1 MPAGALEPRWPP
13 RSPNEALLS
22 SPTGRQKVRQY
33 HNRTSPSPSPL
44 KKSCS
49 TAILG
54 QMRRKATPPD
64 SPGEDNGEEDEETLQ
79 LKLAAIEAKLKLK
92 RLQQRNNKT
101 VAPGSRVNY
110 EHGVNDRSSRKEN
123 LPPSSQSRGTYGKVP
138 LVRPKSAMDVQIPLS
153 PQRKH
158 VVAEEAHSPGRVLLG
173 IDKGLKGRNISL
185 RRPQGL
191 QAKDEDPFRS
201 TVPLG
206 NIPTS
211 VALSRNSTVPQL
223 SQSNTPKSFSERIA
237 ETRQQDKARKQTAD
251 QLHRQ
256 RSAGFGIQQQEID
269 AFKTAADSKEQAT
282 ERRSKH
288 DHQAASTEFS
298 RDEVLKA
305 VNEPS
310 GGLVQRSNT
319 GGGVRRA
326 QALAKAPNDI
336 WMNPNVQPEMLS
348 ASQSASNASRKRVR
362 SPTPKPKASDP
373 PSRVSSP
380 ELSASLFEP
389 FSSLHLSTRLLPHNF
404 LTSTFSEK
412 HIFLLP
418 SLLGAVKSPEFLLP
432 NVPEPDHVVL
442 AIIASKSS
450 PLNHKGAHKSTS
462 AESTSVA
469 EAADSE
475 QNTNGKYMVLTLT
488 DLKWTV
494 DLFLFATGYTRF
506 RKLTPGTVVALLNPD
521 IMPPP
526 PGRADTGRFS
536 LKLASSDDTVL
547 EIGTSRDLGWC
558 KSKRKDGK
566 QCGSWIDK
574 RHTDFCEFHV
584 DIVVERTRRG
594 RMEVQGMSAPFAPG
608 GRRGGRTGHF
618 GDKRRG
624 QKSARDDGVSREG
637 SQYDRGSASRYFV
650 APSIPGFSAAQ
661 LLDAEGGIERGG
673 SKEERIR
680 KRLAEREK
688 ENEIAKK
695 LGEGG
700 NGAGSEYLRL
710 RTGGETSAKNAD
722 PQAADAVDATSLGLL
737 GNKSR
742 NVHLSPIMKKRKVS
756 ALADGS
762 KKKTRFVTDRGMKEA
777 GRESFGGDIA
787 MEDGDEEDD
796 DDGLEVV

>member
-1 MPAGALEPRWPP
+1 M
-13 RSPNEALLS
+13 
-22 SPTGRQKVRQY
+22 RQKLASQ
-33 HNRTSPSPSPL
+33 
-44 KKSCS
+44 
-49 TAILG
+49 
-54 QMRRKATPPD
+54 D
-64 SPGEDNGEEDEETLQ
+64 SPGDEDGEEDEETLK

-92 RLQQRNNKT
+92 RLQKRKYKAGATSPDADNEDCGKYQN
-101 VAPGSRVNY
+101 
-110 EHGVNDRSSRKEN
+110 SRKEN
-123 LPPSSQSRGTYGKVP
+123 VSPSSQSRGIYGKVSM
-138 LVRPKSAMDVQIPLS
+138 VRPKSAMDVQIPVS
-153 PQRKH
+153 PQRKQ
-158 VVAEEAHSPGRVLLG
+158 VVAEDVHSPGRVLLG
-173 IDKGLKGRNISL
+173 IDKGLKGKNISL
-185 RRPQGL
+185 RRPQGA

-201 TVPLG
+201 TAPLG
-206 NIPTS
+206 RVPKSIG
-211 VALSRNSTVPQL
+211 LSRSSTVPQL
-223 SQSNTPKSFSERIA
+223 DQLNRPKSFSEKIA
-237 ETRQQDKARKQTAD
+237 ETRQQDKDRKEKANK
-251 QLHRQ
+251 LRQ
-256 RSAGFGIQQQEID
+256 ERSVGFGVQQQEID
-269 AFKTAADSKEQAT
+269 AFKTAADNTEQAT

-288 DHQAASTEFS
+288 DPQGASSEFS

-305 VNEPS
+305 VNKPN
-310 GGLVQRSNT
+310 GGLIQRSNT
-319 GGGVRRA
+319 STSVRRA
-326 QALAKAPNDI
+326 RGQGRPSDEI
-336 WMNPNVQPEMLS
+336 WINPNAQPEILKP
-348 ASQSASNASRKRVR
+348 SQPASNNSRKRAR
-362 SPTPKPKASDP
+362 SLSPKPRVLDSP
-373 PSRVSSP
+373 PRESSP
-380 ELSASLFEP
+380 ESSASLFEP
-389 FSSLHLSTRLLPHNF
+389 FSSLHLSKRLLPHNF
-404 LTSTFSEK
+404 LTGTFSEK

-418 SLLGAVKSPEFLLP
+418 SLLGAVKSPDFLLP
-432 NVPEPDHVVL
+432 DVLEPDHIVL

-506 RKLTPGTVVALLNPD
+506 RKLTPGTVVALLNPE
-521 IMPPP
+521 IMPPA

-536 LKLASSDDTVL
+536 LKLGSSDDTVL

-558 KSKRKDGK
+558 KSVRKDGK

-584 DIVVERTRRG
+584 DVVIERTRRG

-618 GDKRRG
+618 GDKKRG
-624 QKSARDDGVSREG
+624 QKPPRDDGIFREG
-637 SQYDRGSASRYFV
+637 PQYDRGSASRYFV
-650 APSIPGFSAAQ
+650 APPIPGFSAAQ

-688 ENEIAKK
+688 ESEIAKR

-722 PQAADAVDATSLGLL
+722 PQAADPVDATSLGLL
-737 GNKSR
+737 GNKAR
-742 NVHLSPIMKKRKVS
+742 NVHLSPIKKKRKVS
-756 ALADGS
+756 ALSVDRS
-762 KKKTRFVTDRGMKEA
+762 RKKTRFVTDQGIKEA

-787 MEDGDEEDD
+787 IEDADDDDD

>member
-1 MPAGALEPRWPP
+1 
-13 RSPNEALLS
+13 
-22 SPTGRQKVRQY
+22 
-33 HNRTSPSPSPL
+33 
-44 KKSCS
+44 
-49 TAILG
+49 
-54 QMRRKATPPD
+54 MRRKLVPP
-64 SPGEDNGEEDEETLQ
+64 SPPGEEEEEGEEDEETLR

-92 RLQQRNNKT
+92 RLQQRKNKAG
-101 VAPGSRVNY
+101 APSSSVDY
-110 EHGVNDRSSRKEN
+110 EDRGKDQSSRKEN
-123 LPPSSQSRGTYGKVP
+123 LPPSFQSVGTYEKVP
-138 LVRPKSAMDVQIPLS
+138 LIRPKPAMDVQIPVS

-158 VVAEEAHSPGRVLLG
+158 VAAEEAHSPGRVLLG
-173 IDKGLKGRNISL
+173 IDKGLKGKNISL
-185 RRPQGL
+185 RRPQGA

-201 TVPLG
+201 TAPLG
-206 NIPTS
+206 S
-211 VALSRNSTVPQL
+211 VPRSAGISRSSTMPHL
-223 SQSNTPKSFSERIA
+223 DQSKTPKSFSEKIA
-237 ETRQQDKARKQTAD
+237 ETRQQDKARKEKAD
-251 QLHRQ
+251 KLHRQ
-256 RSAGFGIQQQEID
+256 RSAGFGVQQQEID
-269 AFKTAADSKEQAT
+269 AFKTAADDREQAT
-282 ERRSKH
+282 ERRPKH
-288 DHQAASTEFS
+288 DCEAASSEFS

-305 VNEPS
+305 VNKS
-310 GGLVQRSNT
+310 NGGLMQRSNT
-319 GGGVRRA
+319 SAGVRRA
-326 QALAKAPNDI
+326 RAQAKSSNDI
-336 WMNPNVQPEMLS
+336 WMNPNAQPEMLKP
-348 ASQSASNASRKRVR
+348 SQPASNASKKRAR
-362 SPTPKPKASDP
+362 SLSPKAKTSDP
-373 PSRVSSP
+373 PSREPSP
-380 ELSASLFEP
+380 ETSASLFEP
-389 FSSLHLSTRLLPHNF
+389 FSSLHLSKRLLPHKF
-404 LTSTFSEK
+404 LTGTFSEK

-432 NVPEPDHVVL
+432 DIPEPDHVVL

-521 IMPPP
+521 VMPPP

-558 KSKRKDGK
+558 KSIRKDGK

-574 RHTDFCEFHV
+574 RHTEFCEFHV
-584 DIVVERTRRG
+584 DVVVERTRRG

-624 QKSARDDGVSREG
+624 QKPARDDGLFREG
-637 SQYDRGSASRYFV
+637 RQYDRGSASRYFV

-673 SKEERIR
+673 SKDERIR
-680 KRLAEREK
+680 KRLAEMEK

-710 RTGGETSAKNAD
+710 RTGGETSTKNAD
-722 PQAADAVDATSLGLL
+722 PQAADPVDATSLGLL
-737 GNKSR
+737 GNKAR
-742 NVHLSPIMKKRKVS
+742 NVHLSPIKKKRKFS
-756 ALADGS
+756 HQSADGFR
-762 KKKTRFVTDRGMKEA
+762 KKTRFVTDGGIKEA
-777 GRESFGGDIA
+777 GRESFGGNIA
-787 MEDGDEEDD
+787 IGDADDDD